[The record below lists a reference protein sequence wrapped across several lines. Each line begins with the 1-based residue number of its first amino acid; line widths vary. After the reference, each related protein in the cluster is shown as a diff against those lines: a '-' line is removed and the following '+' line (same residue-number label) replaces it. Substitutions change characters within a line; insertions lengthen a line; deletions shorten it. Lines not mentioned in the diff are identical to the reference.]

1 MKCDN
6 YTVDKIPIIES
17 ILHVFETSTGTNI
30 LENMTR
36 SNFLGTHWWE
46 LILLAI
52 FILPIFYLQHKM
64 GKERRPQKHQQAPKQ

>member
-30 LENMTR
+30 LENMTGQI
-36 SNFLGTHWWE
+36 FLVHIG
-46 LILLAI
+46 
-52 FILPIFYLQHKM
+52 
-64 GKERRPQKHQQAPKQ
+64 GS